1 MTSSIQSW
9 TWTSETERSAISHW
23 PIVLSPLHGA
33 MPVVVPP
40 KVARLDIH
48 TRPAHQQVFGFGG
61 VVFDLGNR
69 TANCTGRLLCA
80 YKRRGKYTYQPAND
94 DGQRY

>member
-40 KVARLDIH
+40 KVARLICA
-48 TRPAHQQVFGFGG
+48 R
-61 VVFDLGNR
+61 DLLISR
-69 TANCTGRLLCA
+69 YWALAALYSILETGRQLVPLHGDFDRLRA
-80 YKRRGKYTYQPAND
+80 GSE
-94 DGQRY
+94 